1 MYSIGRPDF
10 TREEIEELI
19 AKVHK
24 SQGAD
29 LEGIDLSRAEL
40 RGVNLY
46 RSGLLYDNL
55 SEVNLSEANLRMALL
70 YGANL
75 RGARLLYASLNGAR
89 LLYAIYNK
97 YTRFPEGFDPD
108 AKGMVLVEYEQE
120 YSQRISCGCIV

>member
-29 LEGIDLSRAEL
+29 LGGIDLSWAEL

-46 RSGLLYDNL
+46 RSGLLYD
-55 SEVNLSEANLRMALL
+55 NLSEANLRMALL

-75 RGARLLYASLNGAR
+75 RGARLLYA
-89 LLYAIYNK
+89 IYNK

-108 AKGMVLVEYEQE
+108 AEGMVLVEYEQE
-120 YSQRISCGCIV
+120 YSQRISCGCIVWKITE